1 MDTQLRRASGA
12 ELDLFYE
19 WMRKQ
24 FHPGELKRL
33 SHLHE
38 MCARG
43 LYAAYGLWSGDNL
56 IAYALLGNTPDGR
69 YLLLDYYAV
78 LPEHQDQGWGGRFL
92 ARLCETR
99 SLQGRG
105 LEIIIA
111 KSAATARTQNSL
123 FARLDQFEQHFAGFC
138 IFHYGTH
145 RNGEGDVRTVFSVT
159 KRSAAALAVFRY
171 DVPAEFEVNEGPVLR
186 VGLQDNAPASSSVA
200 PVRAALRNVFGSV

>member
-43 LYAAYGLWSGDNL
+43 LYAAYGLWSGENL

-92 ARLCETR
+92 ARLCETL
-99 SLQGRG
+99 SGEAML
-105 LEIIIA
+105 LEVE
-111 KSAATARTQNSL
+111 
-123 FARLDQFEQHFAGFC
+123 DP
-138 IFHYGTH
+138 
-145 RNGEGDVRTVFSVT
+145 
-159 KRSAAALAVFRY
+159 RY
-171 DVPAEFEVNEGPVLR
+171 MKDPAEAAHCERRIRFYERAGCVHADADLNLFGFDYTIMVLPMSAHPDDRQVRRALEQIYHVYFPEKVYRANVHFRRISEV
-186 VGLQDNAPASSSVA
+186 
-200 PVRAALRNVFGSV
+200 